1 MWEWSKGIIDYI
13 KEADCV
19 TDNDLLNIEIGTR
32 LLTEMCTIQGLL
44 DEEGKM
50 NITIVE
56 DKIDGQLCEWSEGI
70 MQKIKESKCLTEQEF
85 NFVRLSML
93 TLDIHTALLNEHL
106 QLDKT
111 DRFELQCSPY
121 IKRD

>member
-1 MWEWSKGIIDYI
+1 MWKWSKDIVGYI
-13 KEADCV
+13 KEANCV

-32 LLTEMCTIQGLL
+32 LFAETGAIQGLL

-50 NITIVE
+50 NIAIVE
-56 DKIDGQLCEWSEGI
+56 DRIDGQLCEWSEGI

-111 DRFELQCSPY
+111 DRFELQCSPH

>member
-1 MWEWSKGIIDYI
+1 MWKWSKDIVGYI

-19 TDNDLLNIEIGTR
+19 STQDLLNIEIGTR
-32 LLTEMCTIQGLL
+32 LLTEMCVIQGLIGE
-44 DEEGKM
+44 DGKAD
-50 NITIVE
+50 IKIIE
-56 DKIDGQLCEWSEGI
+56 DKIDSKLYNWAEGI
-70 MQKIKESKCLTEQEF
+70 LEAIKDSKCLSEQEF

-93 TLDIHTALLNEHL
+93 VLDIHNALLNEHL

-111 DRFELQCSPY
+111 DKFDLQCSPY